1 MIRIIVT
8 LTISVAILFG
18 CTSVNRSP
26 DILLQEPL
34 NRVRYIAE
42 PEKYHKTIDI
52 VQVNTRGVH
61 AGILTTIPELYKRAL
76 DKSNNDFVE
85 IGNISITSYTN
96 KEEVQVPHEKCKS
109 VTEEV
114 YVPQKSCIIMSCPTT
129 CNNNGVCMTQI
140 CPESKCTT
148 IDMPKIRSREEC
160 TTQYKTEVR
169 TVLYQKAT
177 ADILTLKERD

>member
-1 MIRIIVT
+1 MFRISVIS
-8 LTISVAILFG
+8 TISFVTLFG
-18 CTSVNRSP
+18 CASVNRSP
-26 DILLQEPL
+26 EILLQEPL

-42 PEKYHKTIDI
+42 PEKTHKTIDI

-61 AGILTTIPELYKRAL
+61 ASILNTIPELYKKAL
-76 DKSNNDFVE
+76 EKSNKDIVE

-96 KEEVQVPHEKCKS
+96 KEEVEVPYEKCRS
-109 VTEEV
+109 VPETV
-114 YVPQKSCIIMSCPTT
+114 SVPQKSCIIMSCPTT

-140 CPESKCTT
+140 CPENKCTT
-148 IDMPKIRSREEC
+148 IDMPKIRNRQEC